1 MKPFSFLH
9 LKGIGGQIAALV
21 LASTVALHLV
31 VTTAFLISRPDR
43 PDASPEGA
51 HQLADAALLLGAA
64 EASERP
70 RLLADLA
77 RAFPG
82 LGIEMLAPATA
93 NLEESDSLPLRA
105 MHRHLGRA
113 YNTGL
118 LASGGIE
125 PRIGVQLPD
134 GTVIAGHADGGP
146 RPRFWGGPWLMA
158 LMSTFICVTV
168 LGLWAARALT
178 RPLSSFAEAAENFSL
193 DGTAEPLPERGPE
206 EIRAVARALNR
217 MQERIARLMSDR
229 TRMLAAISHDLRT
242 PITRLRLRAEFIE
255 DEGNRKHMLID
266 LDQMR
271 SMLESVLSL
280 LRDDRKIEAV
290 TLVDIASTLQL
301 VADQFGD
308 MGHVVYYDGPASASV
323 VVRADDLHRA
333 VTNLV
338 ENAVRFGAEV
348 KIRLKISGTG
358 LVIDVE
364 DDGPGI
370 SDARKQEMLE
380 PFVRGD
386 NARTMDDST
395 GFGLGLSI
403 ARAIAIAHGGEL
415 SLHDRK
421 PHGLIVR
428 MQLPVKQQNS
438 TSAPMCDRP
447 VSGRESLLF

>member
-1 MKPFSFLH
+1 MTPFRFFH
-9 LKGIGGQIAALV
+9 LKSIGGQIAALV
-21 LASTVALHLV
+21 VASIVALHLIL
-31 VTTAFLISRPDR
+31 TISFLVSRPDR
-43 PDASPEGA
+43 AEPPPDSA
-51 HQLADAALLLGAA
+51 HQLADAALLLSGAD
-64 EASERP
+64 ASERP
-70 RLLADLA
+70 RILADIA
-77 RAFPG
+77 HAFPKA
-82 LGIEMLAPATA
+82 GIEILAPGAVSIA
-93 NLEESDSLPLRA
+93 DESEEPHLRSVR
-105 MHRHLGRA
+105 RHLGRQ
-113 YNTGL
+113 YKV
-118 LASGGIE
+118 LALAPSF
-125 PRIGVQLPD
+125 GVHRVAVRLPD
-134 GTVIAGHADGGP
+134 GTMIAGRVEQGAHAT
-146 RPRFWGGPWLMA
+146 RFWGGPWMITLLFA
-158 LMSTFICVTV
+158 LISVTV
-168 LGLWAARALT
+168 LGLWASYALAA
-178 RPLSSFAEAAENFSL
+178 PLSSFAKAAENFSL

-206 EIRAVARALNR
+206 EIRQVARALNR
-217 MQERIARLMSDR
+217 MHERIARLMSDR

-255 DEGNRKHMLID
+255 DEGNRKRMLID

-308 MGHVVYYDGPASASV
+308 MGHVVHYDGPVSATAV
-323 VVRADDLHRA
+323 ARPDDLHRGI
-333 VTNLV
+333 TNLV

-348 KIRLKISGTG
+348 TIRLDIAGTK

-386 NARTMDDST
+386 DARTMDDST

-403 ARAIAIAHGGEL
+403 ARAIALAHGGEL
-415 SLHDRK
+415 SLHDRE

-428 MQLPVKQQNS
+428 MQLPVWQ
-438 TSAPMCDRP
+438 RP
-447 VSGRESLLF
+447 RLAA

>member
-1 MKPFSFLH
+1 MKPFGFFH

-31 VTTAFLISRPDR
+31 VTTAFLMSRPDR
-43 PDASPEGA
+43 PDASPDGA

-70 RLLADLA
+70 RLVADLA
-77 RAFPG
+77 RAFPK
-82 LGIEMLAPATA
+82 LGIALLAPGTA
-93 NLEESDSLPLRA
+93 AVVEESDGGHLHGMR
-105 MHRHLGRA
+105 RHLGRG
-113 YNTGL
+113 YKL
-118 LASGGIE
+118 VQLASAGP
-125 PRIGVQLPD
+125 PRVGVELPD
-134 GTVIAGHADGGP
+134 GSVIAGHVDGGP
-146 RPRFWGGPWLMA
+146 RPWFWGGPWLTA
-158 LMSTFICVTV
+158 LMTAFICVTV
-168 LGLWAARALT
+168 LGLWAARALAA
-178 RPLSSFAEAAENFSL
+178 PLSSFARAAENFSL
-193 DGTAEPLPERGPE
+193 DGAASSLPERGPE
-206 EIRAVARALNR
+206 EIRSVARALNR
-217 MQERIARLMSDR
+217 MHERIARLMSDR
-229 TRMLAAISHDLRT
+229 TRILAAISHDLRT

-255 DEGNRKHMLID
+255 DEGNRKRMLID

-280 LRDDRKIEAV
+280 LRNDRKIEAV

-301 VADQFGD
+301 IADQFGD
-308 MGHVVYYDGPASASV
+308 MGHVVRYEGPVSASAAA
-323 VVRADDLHRA
+323 RPDDLHRG

-348 KIRLKISGTG
+348 TIRLDMSGTQ

-386 NARTMDDST
+386 DARTMDEST

-403 ARAIAIAHGGEL
+403 ARAIALAHGGEL
-415 SLHDRK
+415 SLHDRA

-428 MQLPVKQQNS
+428 MQLPVWQQPRL
-438 TSAPMCDRP
+438 AA
-447 VSGRESLLF
+447 